1 MGLFGT
7 SGDRSDHLALEARVA
22 RLESQVA
29 ALTAALSQ
37 TSAGG
42 DAVVAPAALDHPEA
56 RLLARQ
62 GKKIVAIK
70 RVREDTGLGLKEA
83 KELVESWD

>member
-1 MGLFGT
+1 MRACGQYRPG
-7 SGDRSDHLALEARVA
+7 SRGGHGGHD
-22 RLESQVA
+22 A
-29 ALTAALSQ
+29 ALPGWAAALSQ